1 MKYGEMLRK
10 LRLEKEMT
18 LRELA
23 SNSDIDVAYLSRVER
38 CTIPPPQKEEL
49 LDAINDALD
58 ATEAEAQQLKDQAAI
73 DNKQFPR
80 DIADKI
86 EKIEGIPLLL
96 RTVANKKLS
105 AKEIRKVTDYINK
118 RY

>member
-1 MKYGEMLRK
+1 MKYGEMLRN
-10 LRLEKEMT
+10 LRVEKEIT

-38 CTIPPPQKEEL
+38 CTIPPPQKDEL
-49 LDAINDALD
+49 LDAINDAID
-58 ATEAEAQQLKDQAAI
+58 ATEAEGRALKDQAAV
-73 DNKQFPR
+73 DNKVFPP

-86 EKIEGIPLLL
+86 GKMEGIPLLL
-96 RTVANKKLS
+96 RTVANKKLT
-105 AKEIRKVTDYINK
+105 AEEIRKVTDFINS